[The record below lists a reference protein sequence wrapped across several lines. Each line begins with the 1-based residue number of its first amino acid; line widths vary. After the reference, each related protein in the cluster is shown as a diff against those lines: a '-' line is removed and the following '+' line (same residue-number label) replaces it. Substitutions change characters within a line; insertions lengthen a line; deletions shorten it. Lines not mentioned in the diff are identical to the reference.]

1 MRVLAGALVV
11 LAVSS
16 GAGQQPARDQ
26 PAQRPGFGTGAV
38 AGRVV
43 NGQTRQPIADA
54 LVALIGG
61 QTTTIRVGQTDA
73 KGTFILPG
81 VPAGKFVLSA
91 SKAPYL
97 GSMYGAPKPA
107 RPGTAVVLTEGQIVS
122 GLEILMW
129 PGAVVT
135 GTVTDHDGEPV
146 ADAEVQLQRAAAKGD
161 QASMMLA
168 MLGGSPRATTDDR
181 GIYRIFGVAPGD
193 YLVMASV
200 PDALARARRLGATE
214 VADALLAVRE
224 PTRALGRGAAGV
236 TPVPAPPLPTD
247 GVRFGPGGPPGFPGS
262 SSYAPVYFP
271 GTTDMSG
278 AATVSVAMGEERS
291 GVSIRL
297 EIVPLARVEGTVFGA
312 DGVAAAN
319 VQITLQRLEET
330 PFMAMLRS
338 GPRSSQTAANGQ
350 FTVRNVAP
358 GRYRVLARSA
368 RTQQAASTSTF
379 WANADLTI
387 GGQDV
392 GGLVLQLKPALT
404 ITGRVAIDETA
415 TTTRP
420 ELTTVR
426 AGLIPIEVIR
436 DQIGMFAGMV
446 GAAAG
451 QAARADGSFEV
462 GGLIPGAHLAIASV
476 GSENPLTLLT
486 WRVGAVVIDGRD
498 VTDLPF
504 DLKADAMPKS
514 VLVTLTDKQQK
525 LSGVIADSGGR
536 PLTASTVL
544 MFATDR
550 RYWYPQ
556 SRRVLTMRPGTDGSY
571 DFSGLLGPSVG
582 EYFLSVVADLE
593 PGQEYDPT
601 FLDALAKAG
610 PIRLTLGPGES
621 KRQDLKVR

>member
-1 MRVLAGALVV
+1 MRALGAGLVV
-11 LAVSS
+11 LAMSS
-16 GAGQQPARDQ
+16 QAGQQPARDQ

-43 NGQTRQPIADA
+43 NGETRQPIADA

-73 KGTFILPG
+73 KGTFILPA

-107 RPGTAVVLTEGQIVS
+107 RPGTALVLTEGQIVS

-135 GTVTDHDGEPV
+135 GTVTDQDGEPV
-146 ADAEVQLQRAAAKGD
+146 ADAEVQLQRAATRGN
-161 QASMMLA
+161 QMLQMVA
-168 MLGGSPRATTDDR
+168 ALGGAPRATTDDR

-193 YLVMASV
+193 YLVMATV
-200 PDALARARRLGATE
+200 PDTLARARRLGTTE
-214 VADALLAVRE
+214 VADGLLALRE
-224 PTRALGRGAAGV
+224 PPRATGRGAAGAASA
-236 TPVPAPPLPTD
+236 PAPPLPID
-247 GVRFGPGGPPGFPGS
+247 GVRFGPGVPPGFSGF

-271 GTTDMSG
+271 GTTDMSR
-278 AATVSVAMGEERS
+278 ATTISVALGEERT
-291 GVSIRL
+291 GVSLRL
-297 EIVPLARVEGTVFGA
+297 EIVPLVRVEGTVFGA
-312 DGVAAAN
+312 DGVGAAN
-319 VQITLQRLEET
+319 VQITLQRLDET
-330 PFMAMLRS
+330 SFMAMLRS
-338 GPRSSQTAANGQ
+338 GIRSAQTAANGQ

-358 GRYRVLARSA
+358 GQYRVLARSA
-368 RTQQAASTSTF
+368 RTQQAASTF
-379 WANADLTI
+379 WGSADVTI

-392 GGLVLQLKPALT
+392 GGLVLQMQPALS
-404 ITGRVAIDETA
+404 ITGRVAIDDTA
-415 TTTRP
+415 TTARP

-426 AGLIPIEVIR
+426 AGFVPMDVLR
-436 DQIGMFAGMV
+436 DQIGAFAGMV
-446 GAAAG
+446 AGAGG
-451 QAARADGSFEV
+451 QAARADGSFEA
-462 GGLIPGAHLAIASV
+462 GGLIPGAHLTSAMV
-476 GSENPLTLLT
+476 GAENPLSFLT

-504 DLKADAMPKS
+504 DVKADALPKS
-514 VLVTLTDKQQK
+514 VLVTLTDKQQT
-525 LSGVIADSGGR
+525 LSGVIADSSGR

-556 SRRVLTMRPGTDGSY
+556 SRRVLAVRPSTDGSY
-571 DFSGLLGPSVG
+571 EFSGLLGPSAG
-582 EYFLSVVADLE
+582 EYFLSVVTDLE
-593 PGQEYDPT
+593 PEQQYDPT
-601 FLDALAKAG
+601 FLEALAKAA
-610 PIRLTLGPGES
+610 PLRILLGPGEV